1 MDVETGSGCLLK
13 EFMRGK
19 AYPLRPEQ
27 WPDVVLK
34 GMEILNRN
42 NWFPFCTWILELP
55 VRCSRSFSSAA
66 EGIAGFLPPG

>member
-42 NWFPFCTWILELP
+42 NMVSLLYMDPGAAREMQQEFF
-55 VRCSRSFSSAA
+55 FSC
-66 EGIAGFLPPG
+66 